1 MKRNLFLIP
10 LFFVMSLH
18 SQTIYHTQ
26 ILHPTIK
33 TLQIGLSGQNYSLPL
48 IQLNSKDILEIQF
61 DELSHNI
68 HNYTYKVFH
77 CNADWTLSNLSTNE
91 YLEGF
96 TTGNIYDY
104 ALSQNTTYQYTHYRF
119 ILPNDEMNFKIS
131 GNYMVMIYEENKI
144 ENPVAIA
151 CFSVVEPKVNIIA
164 KLRANTDIE
173 LSGRFQQLDIEVG
186 LNGYRLQDP
195 QSEIKMVIRQNN
207 RIDNQVTNILP
218 TYLSTEKLSYI
229 NQKELIFEGG
239 NEYRHFDMSSIYV
252 VGEGLD
258 TIRFNKTFYDVYL
271 KEDVP
276 STSKNY
282 LSQPDLNGKFIIH
295 YQEAF
300 DDINTEAD
308 YMQVHFSLYTGQPYF
323 DGQVYIGG
331 EYNYNLLNET
341 SQMQYNF
348 DEGRYNKI
356 ILLKQG
362 GYNYQ
367 YWFLPKGGKKAS
379 VEKIEGSYWQ
389 TNNEYTIYVYH
400 RPWGGRYDKLIG
412 VKIID

>member
-48 IQLNSKDILEIQF
+48 TQLNSKDILEIQF

-131 GNYMVMIYEENKI
+131 GNYIVMIYEENKM

-173 LSGRFQQLDIEVG
+173 LSGRFQQLDIEVE

-229 NQKELIFEGG
+229 NQKALIFEGG

-308 YMQVHFSLYTGQPYF
+308 YMQVHFLLYTGQPYF

-348 DEGRYNKI
+348 DEGRYNKT

-367 YWFLPKGGKKAS
+367 YWFLPKGEKKAS

-412 VKIID
+412 VKVID